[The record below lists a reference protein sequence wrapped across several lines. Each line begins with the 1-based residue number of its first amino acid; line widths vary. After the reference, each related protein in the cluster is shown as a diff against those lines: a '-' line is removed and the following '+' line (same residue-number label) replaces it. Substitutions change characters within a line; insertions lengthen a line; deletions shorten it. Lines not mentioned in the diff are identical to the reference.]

1 MRTWGSWLAAFMFVI
16 LLVTGCSSGSSKD
29 SASSA
34 GGTVES
40 SAVSDHAA
48 NTAADQDQQ
57 ASTSTASTAD
67 EKSSQAAES
76 AQQSGA
82 VKASE
87 ADTAPEAGF
96 TAQDLAGGLNKKLIY
111 KAHLVMEIQDYAK
124 AQTEVRNMVTL
135 SGGYIVNFSETDSA
149 SERGGTF
156 ILKVPASGFSSFLNR
171 LEQIKHDSLQ
181 RSIEGQD
188 VSEEYVDLQ
197 ARLKAKQVMEEQYIA
212 FMKKAT
218 KTSDLVAFAKE
229 LERVQEEIEQIKGR
243 MRYIDQNVAYSTVEL
258 RIYQPEKTLP
268 KAEPDRQ
275 QAPLGKRAGDAL
287 QGSMDVLTQIVQW
300 IIVILSGAVPVL
312 ILAAIVLLIV
322 WMVRKGRKQQRAE
335 AAERRKTWKEERH
348 RPAGPID
355 GPIEQQQEES
365 DLTRA
370 ERSEQALKQPDPDSD
385 PDSDPHK

>member
-1 MRTWGSWLAAFMFVI
+1 MRTWGSWLAAFMLVI

-40 SAVSDHAA
+40 SAASDHAA
-48 NTAADQDQQ
+48 NTAAVQDQKSTA
-57 ASTSTASTAD
+57 ASTSVQTSAD
-67 EKSSQAAES
+67 SADPKQADT
-76 AQQSGA
+76 
-82 VKASE
+82 VKALE

-243 MRYIDQNVAYSTVEL
+243 MRYIDQNVSYSTVEL

-275 QAPLGKRAGDAL
+275 QAPLGQRAGDAL

-322 WMVRKGRKQQRAE
+322 WIVRKGRKQQRAE
-335 AAERRKTWKEERH
+335 AAARRKTWKEERH
-348 RPAGPID
+348 RPAGPTD

-365 DLTRA
+365 DPTRA
-370 ERSEQALKQPDPDSD
+370 ERIEQAPKQPDPDSD
-385 PDSDPHK
+385 PDADPHK

>member
-1 MRTWGSWLAAFMFVI
+1 MRTWGSWLAAFILVI
-16 LLVTGCSSGSSKD
+16 LLVTGCSSGSSQDKAGSGD
-29 SASSA
+29 

-40 SAVSDHAA
+40 AAASDQAA
-48 NTAADQDQQ
+48 NTAAVQVEQGS
-57 ASTSTASTAD
+57 AASTA
-67 EKSSQAAES
+67 EQKSSLATEAEHAQADAI
-76 AQQSGA
+76 
-82 VKASE
+82 KASE
-87 ADTAPEAGF
+87 VDSAPDAGF
-96 TAQDLAGGLNKKLIY
+96 TAQDVAGGLNKKLIY
-111 KAHLVMEIQDYAK
+111 KAHLVMEIQDYAQ

-171 LEQIKHDSLQ
+171 LEQMKHDSLQ

-197 ARLKAKQVMEEQYIA
+197 ARLKAKQIMEEQYIA

-218 KTSDLVAFAKE
+218 KTSDLVSFAKE

-287 QGSMDVLTQIVQW
+287 QGSMDVLTQMGQW

-312 ILAAIVLLIV
+312 ILAAIVLFIV
-322 WMVRKGRKQQRAE
+322 WIVRRGGKQRRAD
-335 AAERRKTWKEERH
+335 AAERRKAWREEQQKM
-348 RPAGPID
+348 AGPNEA
-355 GPIEQQQEES
+355 EQEGTDHTHTVRSGS
-365 DLTRA
+365 DPK
-370 ERSEQALKQPDPDSD
+370 EPDSD
-385 PDSDPHK
+385 SDADSVPHK

>member
-1 MRTWGSWLAAFMFVI
+1 MFVI

-67 EKSSQAAES
+67 EKSSQAAEP

-188 VSEEYVDLQ
+188 V
-197 ARLKAKQVMEEQYIA
+197 
-212 FMKKAT
+212 AT
-218 KTSDLVAFAKE
+218 KTSYLVAFAKE

-268 KAEPDRQ
+268 KAEPNRQ